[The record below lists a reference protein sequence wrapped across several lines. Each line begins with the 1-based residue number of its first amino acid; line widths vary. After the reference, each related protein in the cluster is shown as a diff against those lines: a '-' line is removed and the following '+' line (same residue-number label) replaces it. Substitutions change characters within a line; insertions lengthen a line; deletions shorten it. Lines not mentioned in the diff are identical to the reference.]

1 MDPSLKE
8 EVMKAVEEA
17 RSASVPRCRVVRIIV
32 HDEDATDSSS
42 SEDEDEDEA
51 GERASPHPGSP
62 SASASAGSVKRSRVL
77 LQSAGCGAEEDEEE
91 EEGEG
96 ARFTGVRRRP
106 WGRWAAEIR
115 DPMLRRRVW
124 LGTFDTAEEAAAAY
138 VAARLRIRGPKAS
151 GSNLLPSGAH
161 AAGSLPPPAHRPP
174 LPPRPPPPPQRE
186 KQQCPPPPLLPPKKQ
201 QYPPPP
207 LLPPKKQL
215 YPPPLPLPP
224 KKQQHH
230 HPPPP
235 LPTLPP
241 KKRLAS
247 PPLLPG
253 SEKQWVISSPSE
265 PRFVPL
271 PVWAL
276 MSGSGKRK
284 KRSGCGGRVP
294 ALHTPAAAEE
304 TGRA

>member
-17 RSASVPRCRVVRIIV
+17 RSAAAPRCRVVRIIV

-42 SEDEDEDEA
+42 SDDEGEEA
-51 GERASPHPGSP
+51 GERAAAHPGAAP
-62 SASASAGSVKRSRVL
+62 AGSVKRSRVL
-77 LQSAGCGAEEDEEE
+77 LQSTGCGAEED
-91 EEGEG
+91 GEG

-115 DPMLRRRVW
+115 DPLLRRRVW

-138 VAARLRIRGPKAS
+138 VAARLRIRGP
-151 GSNLLPSGAH
+151 SN
-161 AAGSLPPPAHRPP
+161 SLPPPAHRPA
-174 LPPRPPPPPQRE
+174 LPPRPPPPPQQRE
-186 KQQCPPPPLLPPKKQ
+186 KKLPPPPPPLLPLPPKKQ

-215 YPPPLPLPP
+215 YPPPLPLLPP
-224 KKQQHH
+224 KKQQQHHH
-230 HPPPP
+230 HPSPP

-241 KKRLAS
+241 KKRLPS
-247 PPLLPG
+247 PPLLRE
-253 SEKQWVISSPSE
+253 SKKQCVASSPAE
-265 PRFVPL
+265 PRFMPL

-294 ALHTPAAAEE
+294 ALHTPAAEE